1 MGIFKNMFKRET
13 IIDTNSISDPLLKAL
28 IGDTSI
34 DRSSALEIPVV
45 SSCVDLICNTFAMI
59 PFKLYKE
66 EEKDGKKITREVED
80 ARVDIINY
88 DTTDKLDGFQF
99 KKAICE
105 DYLLGKGG
113 YAYIKKIKNEFKG
126 LFYVEDKNIVINTN
140 QHPIFKNYDILVLD
154 KTYKDYEFIK
164 LLRNSKDGASGIGLT
179 NEISRALKTAYKRL
193 LYDYDL
199 AVTGGS
205 RKGFIKSQKHLD
217 EKGIKAL
224 KEAWE
229 NYYNGTA
236 NTVILNDGMEF
247 QEASNT
253 SRENEIDAKNK
264 TFITEIKDIFHIG
277 NSYDDFIKNSIM
289 PIATAFATALNRDF
303 LLEKEKKSYY
313 FAPDTKELFKGSLKE
328 RYEAYKIAIETGFK
342 TRNEIR
348 YLEDD
353 DAIEGLDM
361 INLGLGDVLLNAE
374 TGEIYTPNTNKLF
387 KMGENPQENTPI
399 PQENVNNVDKSNENT
414 PNLLENKPNLEDLSK
429 DDINTLEKEKQA
441 EKGEKK
447 PKKGGVKDESGN

>member
-1 MGIFKNMFKRET
+1 MGIFSRWLKRES
-13 IIDTNSISDPLLKAL
+13 IIDTNSVDDPLLKAL
-28 IGDTSI
+28 IGDTAI
-34 DRSSALEIPVV
+34 DRNLALEMPVV
-45 SSCVDLICNTFAMI
+45 SSSVDLICNTFAMI

-66 EEKDGKKITREVED
+66 EEKEGKKVTKEVD
-80 ARVDIINY
+80 DNRVRLIND

-99 KKAICE
+99 KKAMCE
-105 DYLLGKGG
+105 DYLMGKGG
-113 YAYIKKIKNEFKG
+113 YAYIKKNDSNKYLGI
-126 LFYVEDKNIVINTN
+126 FYVQDKHISINTN
-140 QHPIFKNYDILVLD
+140 NEPIFKNYDILVNA
-154 KTYKDYEFIK
+154 KKYKDYDFIK
-164 LLRNSKDGASGIGLT
+164 LLRNTKDGASGTGLT
-179 NEISRALKTAYKRL
+179 SEISRALKTAYKRL

-224 KEAWE
+224 KDAWE
-229 NYYNGTA
+229 QYYSGTA

-253 SRENEIDAKNK
+253 SRENEINEKNVNFNK
-264 TFITEIKDIFHIG
+264 EMRDIFHIG
-277 NSYDDFIKNSIM
+277 NTYDDFIKNAIM

-328 RYEAYKIAIETGFK
+328 RYEAYQIAIKNGFK

-348 YLEDD
+348 YMEDD
-353 DAIEGLDM
+353 DAIKGLDM

-374 TGEIYTPNTNKLF
+374 TGEIYTPNTNKLV
-387 KMGENPQENTPI
+387 KMGENTTEKALDLQKTGQNGSENDVNAPNLTENLANSKDLDEKGINTP
-399 PQENVNNVDKSNENT
+399 EEDKM
-414 PNLLENKPNLEDLSK
+414 PDNKGNKADK
-429 DDINTLEKEKQA
+429 G
-441 EKGEKK
+441 GEK
-447 PKKGGVKDESGN
+447 